1 MAARENPVPERDTGC
16 LLKVLGGHLM
26 PSTVTLPTGRGQVR
40 GLLAKMERIWLGS
53 GKEVMQN
60 PEAWIIDTVES
71 VEL

>member
-1 MAARENPVPERDTGC
+1 
-16 LLKVLGGHLM
+16 
-26 PSTVTLPTGRGQVR
+26 
-40 GLLAKMERIWLGS
+40 MERIWLGP